1 MRIRNAKSTDLEQLE
16 QLYENARNYMHTY
29 GNPNQWN
36 DGHPNQKDLKEDIL
50 KEQLYIV
57 ESVDGIEG
65 AFVYYEGID
74 PTYIKIEGEWLNEEP
89 YAVLHKVASAGKKK
103 RIGDTI
109 LQYGIHRSN
118 NVKID
123 THADNIP
130 MQKCILRNGFQYAGI
145 IYLANGDPRN
155 AYQFS
160 RLEKR

>member
-16 QLYENARNYMHTY
+16 QLYENARNYMHTH

-74 PTYIKIEGEWLNEEP
+74 PTYIKIEGEWLNEE
-89 YAVLHKVASAGKKK
+89 
-103 RIGDTI
+103 IGRA
-109 LQYGIHRSN
+109 H
-118 NVKID
+118 V
-123 THADNIP
+123 
-130 MQKCILRNGFQYAGI
+130 
-145 IYLANGDPRN
+145 
-155 AYQFS
+155 
-160 RLEKR
+160 